1 MIRGRVVWRRNPWE
15 ILLAGSRSQHCWR
28 VCALEPPW
36 ASTQRVWLWG
46 WHLPVLT
53 LPQSDRLR
61 RDDPR
66 GGHAGNL
73 QARTLHLRRMGVW
86 WPSLLAASRTPHVLP
101 QVNWKATF
109 PWWQVSSSYERYE
122 ERARIILEQLVA
134 QVKHLQFYT
143 EVFGLLGIHQK
154 FGFSSEWLPW
164 RTDNH
169 DPDWEWVWKL
179 WIWGPP
185 QRQGDSIP
193 ENIFIVI
200 PLLKAHLR
208 FLKSVLRD
216 EVGDRFLLL

>member
-1 MIRGRVVWRRNPWE
+1 MSFIWEQLKNMWSRVHPQYWRTRLRQYKVLQDVKRESSLVWSNTWE
-15 ILLAGSRSQHCWR
+15 ILIAGSRSQHGWR
-28 VCALEPPW
+28 VRALEPPR
-36 ASTQRVWLWG
+36 ASTQWVWLWG

-109 PWWQVSSSYERYE
+109 PWCQVSSSYERYE
-122 ERARIILEQLVA
+122 ERAKIILQQLVA

-143 EVFGLLGIHQK
+143 EVFG
-154 FGFSSEWLPW
+154 
-164 RTDNH
+164 
-169 DPDWEWVWKL
+169 V
-179 WIWGPP
+179 
-185 QRQGDSIP
+185 
-193 ENIFIVI
+193 
-200 PLLKAHLR
+200 
-208 FLKSVLRD
+208 
-216 EVGDRFLLL
+216 